1 MTLLG
6 FGVFY
11 SSAQSAALEVGA
23 EEGWLTLAPP
33 GLEGEEGCT
42 RPVRKQIKINPREP
56 IFWQEWTECCKTP
69 VQRYA
74 AII

>member
-1 MTLLG
+1 MTLLV

-11 SSAQSAALEVGA
+11 SSVQSAALEVGA

-33 GLEGEEGCT
+33 GLEEEEGCT
-42 RPVRKQIKINPREP
+42 RPVRKQMKINPKELNFR
-56 IFWQEWTECCKTP
+56 QEWTESCKTLLEK
-69 VQRYA
+69 YA